1 MYFLREKVISGTQL
15 PQETSLDSQIC
26 GPVLSLTPLEQ
37 SRDRPP
43 CPSQVHGHVW
53 SQPPIYLCMNRSM
66 NEIFLLSSE
75 LQPHG

>member
-37 SRDRPP
+37 SRDPP
-43 CPSQVHGHVW
+43 PA
-53 SQPPIYLCMNRSM
+53 PAKSM
-66 NEIFLLSSE
+66 AMCGLSH
-75 LQPHG
+75 PFICA